1 MLSGNNLEPVCH
13 PELASESIPF
23 NLMRTPRSVDIDITN
38 QCNLRCK
45 YCYHF
50 TGPGDVDKDLTTG
63 EWLSFFEELGSCAVI
78 DVCLAG
84 GEPFFRDDLKDIIN
98 GIVSNKMRFKILSN
112 GTLITDEIALHIAST
127 RRCDSIQVSIDG
139 GSPETHDLS
148 RGKGNFKNAIM
159 GIEILRKY
167 SIPVT
172 VRVTINRY
180 NVGDLEEIAKL
191 LLDEIGLSS
200 FSTNS
205 ASLMGL
211 CKKNSEEMEL
221 SVEDRQTAMETLL
234 RLNQQY
240 NGRIGGA
247 AGPLAEAVRWRKME
261 EARKEGREQL
271 SKGGFLR
278 ACGGFMNKMAVR
290 ADGVMVPCSQM
301 SHIELGRINRDN
313 LTDVWQNHPEL
324 IRLRNRV
331 EIPLDKY
338 DFCKGCDYISYCT
351 GNCPAIAYTLLES
364 DNHPSPD
371 ACLKRF
377 LEAGGRLPY
386 DL

>member
-1 MLSGNNLEPVCH
+1 MEQMFAMNEN
-13 PELASESIPF
+13 I
-23 NLMRTPRSVDIDITN
+23 MRTPRSVDLDITN

-50 TGPGDVDKDLTTG
+50 TGPGDVDKDLTTD
-63 EWLSFFEELGSCAVI
+63 EWLGFIEELGRCAVI

-98 GIVSNKMRFKILSN
+98 GIVRNRMRFKILSN
-112 GTLITDEIALHIAST
+112 GTLITDEIASHIAST

-148 RGKGNFKNAIM
+148 RGKGNFNNAIR

-180 NVGDLEEIAKL
+180 NVRDLEEIAKL
-191 LLDEIGLSS
+191 LFEEIGLSS
-200 FSTNS
+200 LSTNS
-205 ASLMGL
+205 AARMGL
-211 CKKNSEEMEL
+211 CKKNSEELEL
-221 SVEDRQTAMETLL
+221 TVDDRQIAMETLL
-234 RLNQQY
+234 RLNQKY
-240 NGRIGGA
+240 NGRIGA
-247 AGPLAEAVRWRKME
+247 QAGPLAEAMRWRKME
-261 EARKEGREQL
+261 EARKEGRERM
-271 SKGGFLR
+271 SNGGFLR

-301 SHIELGRINRDN
+301 SHIELGRINRDS
-313 LTDVWQNHPEL
+313 LKEVWQNHPEFL
-324 IRLRNRV
+324 RLRTRV
-331 EIPLDKY
+331 DIPLNKF
-338 DFCKGCDYISYCT
+338 DFCKGCEYVPYCT
-351 GNCPAIAYTLLES
+351 GNCPAIAYTLTEE
-364 DNHPSPD
+364 DNRPSPD

-377 LEAGGRLPY
+377 LEAGGRLPH
-386 DL
+386 DA